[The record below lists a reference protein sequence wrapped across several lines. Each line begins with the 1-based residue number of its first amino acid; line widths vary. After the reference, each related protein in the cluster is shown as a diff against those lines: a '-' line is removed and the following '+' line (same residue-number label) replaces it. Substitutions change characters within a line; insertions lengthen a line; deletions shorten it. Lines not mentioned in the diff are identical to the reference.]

1 MAVTASA
8 HEQAELL
15 ALQAL
20 DTKLLQLAHKRA
32 NIAQIVEVQD
42 LEVAVGSLD
51 MRIVAATTEASDIEL
66 AVRKA
71 EADVD
76 QVVQHALKD
85 QQRLDSG
92 AVSSSKD
99 LESLQH
105 EITSLAA
112 RQSELE
118 EVELE
123 LMERLEETREVV
135 GQLKAEQAQAIE
147 SMASAT
153 ALRDEQMAEIDA
165 EVVTIKAERET
176 HAAPLPQELLDLY
189 NKIRV
194 DFGGI
199 GAALLQRGAC
209 QGCRIAM
216 DMTELDRIRNTP
228 AETVV
233 RCDGCRRILVR
244 TAESGL

>member
-1 MAVTASA
+1 MAITASA
-8 HEQAELL
+8 HDQAELL
-15 ALQAL
+15 AVQAL

-32 NIAQIVEVQD
+32 NIPQIKEVQD
-42 LEVAVGSLD
+42 LEVTVGSLD
-51 MRIVAATTEASDIEL
+51 MRIVAATTEASDLEL

-71 EADVD
+71 ESDVD
-76 QVVQHALKD
+76 QVVQRALKD

-92 AVSSSKD
+92 AVSSPKD

-105 EITSLAA
+105 EIASLAA

-123 LMERLEETREVV
+123 IMERLEETRDVV
-135 GQLKAEQAQAIE
+135 AQLKTEQAAAIQSLE
-147 SMASAT
+147 VAT
-153 ALRDEQMAEIDA
+153 ASRDEQMAQIDD
-165 EVVTIKAERET
+165 EVATIRVERAAL
-176 HAAPLPQELLDLY
+176 AAPLSTELLDFY
-189 NKIRV
+189 DKIRA
-194 DFGGI
+194 DFGGM

-216 DMTELDRIRNTP
+216 DMTELDRIRNTS

-233 RCDGCRRILVR
+233 RCGECRRILVR

>member
-15 ALQAL
+15 AVQAL

-42 LEVAVGSLD
+42 LEVTVGSLD
-51 MRIVAATTEASDIEL
+51 MRIVAAITEASDLDL

-76 QVVQHALKD
+76 QVVQRALKD

-92 AVSSSKD
+92 AVSSPKD

-105 EITSLAA
+105 EITSLAS

-123 LMERLEETREVV
+123 LMERLEATREVV
-135 GQLKAEQAQAIE
+135 EQLKVEQTQAIA
-147 SMASAT
+147 SMGSAT

-165 EVVTIKAERET
+165 EVAGIRAEREV
-176 HAAPLPQELLDLY
+176 HAAPLPADLLDLY
-189 NKIRV
+189 NKIRT
-194 DFGGI
+194 DFGGM

-216 DMTELDRIRNTP
+216 DMTELDRIRNMS

-233 RCDGCRRILVR
+233 RCEGCRCILVR

>member
-15 ALQAL
+15 AVQAL

-32 NIAQIVEVQD
+32 NIAQITEVQD
-42 LEVAVGSLD
+42 LEVTVGSLD

-76 QVVQHALKD
+76 QVVQRALKD

-105 EITSLAA
+105 EIASLAV

-135 GQLKAEQAQAIE
+135 GQLKVEQAQAID
-147 SMASAT
+147 SMSSAIV
-153 ALRDEQMAEIDA
+153 LRDEQMADIDVQVA
-165 EVVTIKAERET
+165 AIKAERET
-176 HAAPLPQELLDLY
+176 HAAPLPAELLDLY
-189 NKIRV
+189 NKIRA

-199 GAALLQRGAC
+199 GAALLQRGSC

-228 AETVV
+228 TETVV

>member
-15 ALQAL
+15 AVQAL

-32 NIAQIVEVQD
+32 NIAQITEVQD
-42 LEVAVGSLD
+42 LEVTVGSLD

-76 QVVQHALKD
+76 QVVQRALKD

-105 EITSLAA
+105 EIASLAV

-135 GQLKAEQAQAIE
+135 GQLKVEHAQAIE
-147 SMASAT
+147 SMSSAIV
-153 ALRDEQMAEIDA
+153 LRDEQMADIDVQVA
-165 EVVTIKAERET
+165 AIKAERET
-176 HAAPLPQELLDLY
+176 HAAPLPAELLDLY
-189 NKIRV
+189 NKIRA

-199 GAALLQRGAC
+199 GAALLQRGSC

-228 AETVV
+228 TETVV

>member
-8 HEQAELL
+8 HEQKELL
-15 ALQAL
+15 AVQAL

-32 NIAQIVEVQD
+32 NISQITEVQD
-42 LEVAVGSLD
+42 LEVTVGSLD
-51 MRIVAATTEASDIEL
+51 MRIVAATTEASDIAL

-71 EADVD
+71 ENDVE
-76 QVVQHALKD
+76 QVVQRALKD

-92 AVSSSKD
+92 EVSSSKD

-123 LMERLEETREVV
+123 FMERLEATREVV
-135 GQLKAEQAQAIE
+135 DQLKAEQANAIE
-147 SMASAT
+147 SMARAT

-165 EVVTIKAERET
+165 EVALIKAERESL
-176 HAAPLPQELLDLY
+176 AAPLSSELLDLY
-189 NKIRV
+189 NKIRA
-194 DFGGI
+194 DFGGV

-209 QGCRIAM
+209 QGCRITM
-216 DMTELDRIRNTP
+216 DMTELDRIRTLSP
-228 AETVV
+228 ETVV

-244 TAESGL
+244 TSESGL

>member
-15 ALQAL
+15 AVQAL

-32 NIAQIVEVQD
+32 NIAQIREVQD
-42 LEVAVGSLD
+42 LEVTVGSLD
-51 MRIVAATTEASDIEL
+51 MRIVAATTEASDLEL

-71 EADVD
+71 ESDVD
-76 QVVQHALKD
+76 QVVQRALKD

-92 AVSSSKD
+92 AVSSPKE

-105 EITSLAA
+105 EIASLAA

-123 LMERLEETREVV
+123 IMERLEETREVV
-135 GQLKAEQAQAIE
+135 DQLKTEQAQAIE

-153 ALRDEQMAEIDA
+153 ALRDEQMSEIDA
-165 EVVTIKAERET
+165 EVATIQAERESL
-176 HAAPLPQELLDLY
+176 AAPLSTELLDLY
-189 NKIRV
+189 NKIRT
-194 DFGGI
+194 DFGGV

-216 DMTELDRIRNTP
+216 DMTELDRIRNTSV
-228 AETVV
+228 ETVV
-233 RCDGCRRILVR
+233 RCGECRRILVR

>member
-15 ALQAL
+15 AVQAL

-32 NIAQIVEVQD
+32 NIAQITEVQD
-42 LEVAVGSLD
+42 LEVTVGSLD
-51 MRIVAATTEASDIEL
+51 MRIVAATTEASDLEL

-76 QVVQHALKD
+76 QVVQRALKD

-92 AVSSSKD
+92 AVSSPKD

-123 LMERLEETREVV
+123 IMERLEETREVV
-135 GQLKAEQAQAIE
+135 QQLKVEQAQAVE

-165 EVVTIKAERET
+165 EVVTIKAERESL
-176 HAAPLPQELLDLY
+176 AAPLSTELLDLY
-189 NKIRV
+189 NKIRA
-194 DFGGI
+194 DFGGV

-209 QGCRIAM
+209 QGCRIAI
-216 DMTELDRIRNTP
+216 DMTELDRIRTTP

>member
-15 ALQAL
+15 AVQAL

-32 NIAQIVEVQD
+32 NIAQITQVQD
-42 LEVAVGSLD
+42 LEVTVGSLD

-76 QVVQHALKD
+76 QVVQRALKD

-105 EITSLAA
+105 EIASLAA

-123 LMERLEETREVV
+123 LMERLEETRGVV
-135 GQLKAEQAQAIE
+135 EQLKVEQAQAIE
-147 SMASAT
+147 SMANAT
-153 ALRDEQMAEIDA
+153 VLRDEQMAEIDA
-165 EVVTIKAERET
+165 EVTVIKADRESLV
-176 HAAPLPQELLDLY
+176 APLPNELLDLY
-189 NKIRV
+189 NKIRA

-216 DMTELDRIRNTP
+216 DMTELDRIRNMS

>member
-15 ALQAL
+15 AVQAL

-32 NIAQIVEVQD
+32 NIAQITEVQD
-42 LEVAVGSLD
+42 LEVTVGSLD

-76 QVVQHALKD
+76 QVVQRALKD

-105 EITSLAA
+105 EIASLAV

-118 EVELE
+118 DVELE

-135 GQLKAEQAQAIE
+135 GQLKVEQAQAIE
-147 SMASAT
+147 SMSSAT
-153 ALRDEQMAEIDA
+153 VLRDEQMADIDA
-165 EVVTIKAERET
+165 QVAAIKAEREA
-176 HAAPLPQELLDLY
+176 HAAPLPGELLDLY
-189 NKIRV
+189 NKIRA

-199 GAALLQRGAC
+199 GAALLQRGSC

-228 AETVV
+228 TETVV

>member
-15 ALQAL
+15 AVQAL

-32 NIAQIVEVQD
+32 NIAQITQVQD
-42 LEVAVGSLD
+42 LEVTVGSLD

-76 QVVQHALKD
+76 QVVQRALKD

-92 AVSSSKD
+92 AVSSPKD

-105 EITSLAA
+105 EIASLAA

-123 LMERLEETREVV
+123 LMERLEETRGVV
-135 GQLKAEQAQAIE
+135 EQLKVEQAQAIE
-147 SMASAT
+147 SMANAT
-153 ALRDEQMAEIDA
+153 VLRDEQMAEIDA
-165 EVVTIKAERET
+165 EVTVIKADRESLV
-176 HAAPLPQELLDLY
+176 APLPNELLDLY
-189 NKIRV
+189 NKIRA

-216 DMTELDRIRNTP
+216 DMTELDRIRNMS

>member
-1 MAVTASA
+1 MALSASA
-8 HEQAELL
+8 HDQAELL
-15 ALQAL
+15 AVQAL

-32 NIAQIVEVQD
+32 TIPQINEVQD
-42 LEVAVGSLD
+42 LEVTLGSLD
-51 MRIVAATTEASDIEL
+51 MRIVAATTEASDLDL

-71 EADVD
+71 ESDVE
-76 QVVQHALKD
+76 QVTLRALKD

-92 AVSSSKD
+92 AVSSPKE

-105 EITSLAA
+105 EIVSLSA
-112 RQSELE
+112 RQAELE

-123 LMERLEETREVV
+123 IMERLEETRDVV
-135 GQLKAEQAQAIE
+135 GQLKVEQETALQ
-147 SMASAT
+147 SMSTAT

-165 EVVTIKAERET
+165 EVMAIKAARET
-176 HAAPLPQELLDLY
+176 LAAPLSSELLDLY
-189 NKIRV
+189 NKIRA
-194 DFGGI
+194 DFGGV

-216 DMTELDRIRNTP
+216 DMTELDRIRTLS

-244 TAESGL
+244 TSESGL

>member
-15 ALQAL
+15 AVQAL

-32 NIAQIVEVQD
+32 NIAQITEVQD
-42 LEVAVGSLD
+42 LEVTVGSLD

-76 QVVQHALKD
+76 QVVQRALKD

-105 EITSLAA
+105 EIASLAV

-135 GQLKAEQAQAIE
+135 GQLKVEQAQAIE
-147 SMASAT
+147 SMSSAIV
-153 ALRDEQMAEIDA
+153 LRDEQMADIDA
-165 EVVTIKAERET
+165 QVAAIKAEREA
-176 HAAPLPQELLDLY
+176 HAAPLPAELLDLY
-189 NKIRV
+189 NKIRA

-199 GAALLQRGAC
+199 GAALLQRGSC

-228 AETVV
+228 TETVV

>member
-1 MAVTASA
+1 MAITASA
-8 HEQAELL
+8 HDQAELL
-15 ALQAL
+15 AVQAL

-32 NIAQIVEVQD
+32 NIEQIKEVQD
-42 LEVAVGSLD
+42 LEVTLGSLD
-51 MRIVAATTEASDIEL
+51 MRIVAATTEASDLEL

-71 EADVD
+71 ESDVD
-76 QVVQHALKD
+76 QVRQRALKD

-92 AVSSSKD
+92 AVSSPKD

-105 EITSLAA
+105 EIKSLAA

-123 LMERLEETREVV
+123 IMERLEETRGVV
-135 GQLKAEQAQAIE
+135 AQLKSEQTTALE

-153 ALRDEQMAEIDA
+153 ASRDEQMTEIDA
-165 EVVTIKAERET
+165 QVLAIKADREGLVT
-176 HAAPLPQELLDLY
+176 PLSAELLDLY
-189 NKIRV
+189 NKIRT

-216 DMTELDRIRNTP
+216 DMTELDRIRTTP

-233 RCDGCRRILVR
+233 RCGECRRILVR